1 MNRLADLLRSSPLLL
16 ALPEERITA
25 LAAGARLV
33 QLPLGQALQRAGQL
47 PSGAALLLEGR
58 LRRLLAKPGAPPW
71 NLGFVEP
78 GEWLGWS
85 ALWRGEP
92 ELTLVASRPSTLLLL
107 SAPVA
112 LAALEADASLRRA
125 LLVPSFEELA
135 VLMAGEWERQGLFVE
150 DRLGQLRQLQ
160 RDARV
165 LGPDDALPSGH
176 LLLFSGPH
184 QPGGLQPG
192 ERLTAESSQ
201 WRQGAGGLPP
211 RVLAIPEAALAAPLA
226 GAATSSA
233 LTVTRPL
240 GLVAPDNGAGDEE
253 LPASAA
259 PGMATFTSR
268 GADASRVEQA
278 LGCILHLA
286 AARRLAVS
294 EDLLRTSLA
303 DIEQRLEAL
312 RLPQVG
318 LQLEALGFETRPLR
332 ARPWDLARLEP
343 PAMIDLDGAFVLLLA
358 GGARGG
364 VLIGD
369 PRHGLRR
376 YGLAQLE
383 KRYPEGLDVL
393 VIRPERLD
401 QQASSFGVGW
411 FLPAFLRYPNLLALT
426 LLSGFVGQ
434 LLATA
439 SPLGIMLLLNVV
451 VGQQNTSLLLP
462 LTLVLTVAA
471 IASALLNGIRALLSA
486 DLSDRVDV
494 RLGSAVVEH
503 MLRLPLPYF
512 ERRQV
517 GAILYNVNQL
527 YSIRQFLVQ
536 QVLGVGLD
544 LVFSVVFLV
553 VLYIVSPT
561 LTWITLLVVPV
572 LIVLNLISTP
582 LLQRLIKESNRH
594 AASASSYLVEILSGM
609 RTVKS
614 QNFEVQARW
623 EWLERYRRYTN
634 SRFRLTELSS
644 VLSETGN
651 LARNLLNLAVF
662 VVGAWLIVQ
671 NQLNVGAL
679 IAVNILAGNLVNP
692 LLRLSSLWQG
702 YQEMQL
708 ALACIGDVMLT
719 LPEVG
724 EEDRQALPLRV
735 VKGELRF
742 EAVSF
747 RYGDRGP
754 MLLDELDLL
763 IPAGQL
769 VGIVGLSG
777 SGKSTLVQLIDRLY
791 LPGDGHIY
799 LDGYAIDKL
808 QLASLRRR
816 IGYVPQDSLLFE
828 GTVLDNIRL
837 NNPDADIEAVAAAA
851 RVADAHGFIMDLANG
866 YATRLGER
874 GSGLSGGQR
883 QRICL
888 ARTVLQDPSLLILD
902 EATSA
907 LDADTEQRVCRNL
920 AKRFAGS
927 TVLFITHR
935 LTTLTG
941 TDRILYMEKGHI
953 IEDGNHAEL
962 IARRGSYAAL
972 WQQQMGKTDETTL
985 AKNHA

>member
-1 MNRLADLLRSSPLLL
+1 MNRVADLLRRSPLLQDL
-16 ALPEERITA
+16 SEERLLS

-47 PSGAALLLEGR
+47 PGGAALVLEGR
-58 LRRLLAKPGAPPW
+58 LRRLLAKPGGSPW
-71 NLGFVEP
+71 NLGFAEA

-92 ELTLVASRPSTLLLL
+92 ELTLIASRPTTLLLV

-112 LAALEADASLRRA
+112 LAALEADAGLRRA
-125 LLVPSFEELA
+125 LMVPSFEELA
-135 VLMAGEWERQGLFVE
+135 VLMAGEWARQGVFVE
-150 DRLGQLRQLQ
+150 DQQGQLRQLQ
-160 RDARV
+160 RDTRV
-165 LGPDDALPSGH
+165 LGPADELPSGH
-176 LLLFSGPH
+176 LLLFSGPR

-192 ERLTAESSQ
+192 ERLTAESSR
-201 WRQGAGGLPP
+201 WRQSAGPLPP
-211 RVLAIPEAALAAPLA
+211 RVLAIPEAALVAPVAANDS
-226 GAATSSA
+226 SSA
-233 LTVTRPL
+233 LTVTRPS
-240 GLVAPDNGAGDEE
+240 GLEVSLQAEAEAEAHDE
-253 LPASAA
+253 LPASAID
-259 PGMATFTSR
+259 GMAPFSSR
-268 GADASRVEQA
+268 GSEINRVEQA
-278 LGCILHLA
+278 LICILHLA

-294 EDLLRTSLA
+294 EDLLRRSLE
-303 DIEQRLEAL
+303 DIEERLGAL

-318 LQLEALGFETRPLR
+318 LQLEAIGFETRPLR

-343 PAMIDLDGAFVLLLA
+343 PVMLDLDGAFVLLLA

-376 YGLAQLE
+376 YGLAQLQE
-383 KRYPEGLDVL
+383 RFPDGLDVL

-401 QQASSFGVGW
+401 QQASSFGLGW
-411 FLPAFLRYPNLLALT
+411 FLPAFLRYPNLLALI
-426 LLSGFVGQ
+426 LISGFVGKA
-434 LLATA
+434 LAA
-439 SPLGIMLLLNVV
+439 AFPLGVMILLNSVI
-451 VGQQNTSLLLP
+451 GQQNTSLLLP
-462 LTLVLTVAA
+462 LAVVLTVAA
-471 IASALLNGIRALLSA
+471 IAGSVSNGVRTFLSA

-503 MLRLPLPYF
+503 LLRLPLPYF

-527 YSIRQFLVQ
+527 YTIRQFLVE

-544 LVFSVVFLV
+544 LLFSGVFLV
-553 VLYIVSPT
+553 VLFAISPT
-561 LTWITLLVVPV
+561 LTWLTLAVVPV
-572 LIVLNLISTP
+572 LIALNLVSTP
-582 LLQRLIKESNRH
+582 VLQRLIKESNRYA
-594 AASASSYLVEILSGM
+594 AASSSYLVEILSGM

-614 QNFEVQARW
+614 QNFEVVARW
-623 EWLERYRRYTN
+623 EWLERYRRFTN
-634 SRFRLTELSS
+634 TRFRLTQLAS
-644 VLSETGN
+644 LLGETGN
-651 LARNLLNLAVF
+651 LVQSLLELLVF
-662 VVGAWLIVQ
+662 VVGAWLVID

-679 IAVNILAGNLVNP
+679 IAVRLLAGRMVAP
-692 LLRLSSLWQG
+692 LLRLTSLWQG

-708 ALACIGDVMLT
+708 SLACLSDVMLT

-724 EEDRQALPLRV
+724 EEDRQALPLAA

-742 EAVSF
+742 EQVSF
-747 RYGDRGP
+747 RYGDRGA

-791 LPGDGHIY
+791 LPRDGHIY

-808 QLASLRRR
+808 QLAGLRRH

-837 NNPDADIEAVAAAA
+837 NNPDADIEAVTEAA
-851 RVADAHGFIMDLANG
+851 RVAVAHEFIMGLANG

-874 GSGLSGGQR
+874 GAGLSGGQR
-883 QRICL
+883 QRLCL

-907 LDADTEQRVCRNL
+907 LDADTERQVYRNL
-920 AKRFAGS
+920 VQRFSGS
-927 TVLFITHR
+927 TMVFITHR
-935 LTTLTG
+935 LTTLTD
-941 TDRILYMEKGHI
+941 TDRILYMESGQI
-953 IEDGNHAEL
+953 IEDGHHAEL
-962 IARRGSYAAL
+962 LNRKGSYAAL
-972 WQQQMGKTDETTL
+972 WQQQIGSSTPT
-985 AKNHA
+985 

>member
-1 MNRLADLLRSSPLLL
+1 MNRLADLMRSSPLLQDL
-16 ALPEERITA
+16 SEERITA

-47 PSGAALLLEGR
+47 PGGAALLLEGR
-58 LRRLLAKPGAPPW
+58 LRRLLAKPGGSPW
-71 NLGFVEP
+71 NLGFAEP

-92 ELTLVASRPSTLLLL
+92 ELTLIASRPSTLLLV

-112 LAALEADASLRRA
+112 LAALEADADLRRA
-125 LLVPSFEELA
+125 LMVPSFEELA
-135 VLMAGEWERQGLFVE
+135 VLMAGEWERQGIFVE
-150 DRLGQLRQLQ
+150 DQLGQLRQLQ

-176 LLLFSGPH
+176 LLLFSGPR
-184 QPGGLQPG
+184 QPSGLQPG

-201 WRQGAGGLPP
+201 WRQGAGRLPP
-211 RVLAIPEAALAAPLA
+211 RVLAIPEAALAAPVA
-226 GAATSSA
+226 GAVTSSA
-233 LTVTRPL
+233 LTVTRPS
-240 GLVAPDNGAGDEE
+240 GLVAPANAESDDE
-253 LPASAA
+253 LPVSAA
-259 PGMATFTSR
+259 KGMAPFASR

-294 EDLLRTSLA
+294 EDLLRSSLV
-303 DIEQRLEAL
+303 DIEQRLGAL

-358 GGARGG
+358 GGTRGG

-383 KRYPEGLDVL
+383 AGYPEGLDVL

-426 LLSGFVGQ
+426 LLTGFVAQ
-434 LLATA
+434 LLTA
-439 SPLGIMLLLNVV
+439 AFPLGVMLLLNVV
-451 VGQQNTSLLLP
+451 VGQKNTSLLLP

-471 IASALLNGIRALLSA
+471 LAASVLNGIRALLSA

-527 YSIRQFLVQ
+527 YTIRRFLVE

-544 LVFSVVFLV
+544 LVFSLVFLV
-553 VLYIVSPT
+553 VLFAISPT

-572 LIVLNLISTP
+572 LIVLNFISTP
-582 LLQRLIKESNRH
+582 LLQRLIKESNRY
-594 AASASSYLVEILSGM
+594 AAAAGSYLVEILSGM

-614 QNFEVQARW
+614 QNFEVEARW

-634 SRFRLTELSS
+634 TSFRLTELSS
-644 VLSETGN
+644 LLGETGKLVQSLLE
-651 LARNLLNLAVF
+651 LASF
-662 VVGAWLIVQ
+662 VVGAWLITE

-679 IAVNILAGNLVNP
+679 IAVRLLAGNMVNP

-702 YQEMQL
+702 YQEMKL
-708 ALACIGDVMLT
+708 SLACIGDVMLT

-724 EEDRQALPLRV
+724 EEDRQALPLQA

-742 EAVSF
+742 EGVSF
-747 RYGDRGP
+747 RYGDSGP

-763 IPAGQL
+763 IPAGQQ

-791 LPGDGHIY
+791 LPRDGHIY

-808 QLASLRRR
+808 QLAGLRRR

-837 NNPDADIEAVAAAA
+837 NNPDADMESVTAAAKVAAA
-851 RVADAHGFIMDLANG
+851 HEFIMDLANG

-907 LDADTEQRVCRNL
+907 LDADTEQQVCRNL

-941 TDRILYMEKGHI
+941 TDRILYMEKGQI
-953 IEDGNHAEL
+953 IEDGTHAEL
-962 IARRGSYAAL
+962 LSRKGSYAAL
-972 WQQQMGKTDETTL
+972 WHQQMGT
-985 AKNHA
+985 KN

>member
-16 ALPEERITA
+16 PLSEERITA
-25 LAAGARLV
+25 LVDGARLV

-58 LRRLLAKPGAPPW
+58 LRRLLAKPGGSPW

-85 ALWRGEP
+85 ALWRNEP
-92 ELTLVASRPSTLLLL
+92 ELTLIASRPSTVLLL

-125 LLVPSFEELA
+125 LQMPSFEELA
-135 VLMAGEWERQGLFVE
+135 VLMAGEWERQGVFVE
-150 DRLGQLRQLQ
+150 NQLDRLRQLQ
-160 RDARV
+160 RDTRV
-165 LGPDDALPSGH
+165 LGPDDQLPSGH
-176 LLLFSGPH
+176 LLLFSGPR

-201 WRQGAGGLPP
+201 WRQGAGRLPP
-211 RVLAIPEAALAAPLA
+211 RVLAIPEAALVAPVA
-226 GAATSSA
+226 GATTSSA

-240 GLVAPDNGAGDEE
+240 GLEE
-253 LPASAA
+253 RSEAEGEDALSASAA
-259 PGMATFTSR
+259 KGTTGFSSR

-286 AARRLAVS
+286 AARRLAIS
-294 EDLLRTSLA
+294 EDLLRNSLE

-318 LQLEALGFETRPLR
+318 LQLEAIGFETRPLR

-358 GGARGG
+358 GGTSGG

-411 FLPAFLRYPNLLALT
+411 FMPAFLRYPNLLALT
-426 LLSGFVGQ
+426 LLSGFVAQ
-434 LLATA
+434 LLAAA

-451 VGQQNTSLLLP
+451 VSQNNTSLLLP

-471 IASALLNGIRALLSA
+471 IAGALLNGIRALLSA

-503 MLRLPLPYF
+503 LLRLPLPYF

-527 YSIRQFLVQ
+527 YTIRQFLVQ

-544 LVFSVVFLV
+544 LLFSVVFLV

-572 LIVLNLISTP
+572 LIVLNLTSTP

-594 AASASSYLVEILSGM
+594 AAAASSYLVEILGGM

-614 QNFEVQARW
+614 QNFEVEARW
-623 EWLERYRRYTN
+623 EWLERYRLYTN
-634 SRFRLTELSS
+634 TRFRLTELTSL
-644 VLSETGN
+644 LSETGN
-651 LARNLLNLAVF
+651 LVRNLLELAVF
-662 VVGAWLIVQ
+662 VVGAWLITQ
-671 NQLNVGAL
+671 NELNVGAL
-679 IAVNILAGNLVNP
+679 IAVRLLGGNLVNP
-692 LLRLSSLWQG
+692 LLRLSTLWQG
-702 YQEMQL
+702 YQEMKIS
-708 ALACIGDVMLT
+708 LACIGEVMLT

-724 EEDRQALPLRV
+724 EEDLQALPLRA

-754 MLLDELDLL
+754 MVLDELDLL

-791 LPGDGHIY
+791 LPRDGHIY

-808 QLASLRRR
+808 QLAGLRRR

-837 NNPDADIEAVAAAA
+837 NNPDADMEAVAAAA
-851 RVADAHGFIMDLANG
+851 RVADAHAFIMDLANG

-874 GSGLSGGQR
+874 GAGLSGGQR

-920 AKRFAGS
+920 AERFAGS

-941 TDRILYMEKGHI
+941 TDRILYMERGHI
-953 IEDGNHAEL
+953 IEDGSHAEL
-962 IARRGSYAAL
+962 LARRGSYAAL
-972 WQQQMGKTDETTL
+972 WQQQMGKT
-985 AKNHA
+985 N